1 MYILKVRINIML
13 SPRIIKILDN
23 VASRHF
29 LSRSQLISNIIFDF
43 LKNNNLFCCD
53 DDGEDQDPRELE
65 VI

>member
-1 MYILKVRINIML
+1 MKVRINIML

-29 LSRSQLISNIIFDF
+29 LSRSQLISNIVFDY
-43 LKNNNLFCCD
+43 LKNNNLFCC